1 MRFKSSAALLAA
13 SSLMLAS
20 TSAVAAS
27 PLSLQSSVR
36 ASAAVADESEL
47 LDSGMLGVALVF
59 GLGLIAGYLLSTVLD
74 GDDEPV
80 SP

>member
-1 MRFKSSAALLAA
+1 MRLKNMAALLAA

-20 TSAVAAS
+20 SPALSAPASSLSVAA
-27 PLSLQSSVR
+27 P
-36 ASAAVADESEL
+36 ASATMTEESEL
-47 LDSGMLGVALVF
+47 LDSGFIGVALVF
-59 GLGLIAGYLLSTVLD
+59 GLGLVAGYLLSTVLD